1 MLVVDPIK
9 NVAEIDRMKKILQSQ
24 SQRNLL
30 LFVMGINTP
39 LRVSELLQLKV
50 GDVLDEEG
58 NILSVISLRAKKT
71 DKITLIPLNDTVKM
85 TMEDYPPLK
94 FDREAALFPTQKSH
108 ERLKD
113 SSKNKP
119 PLSRTQVYRIMRAA
133 AAEAGLTKVGTETLR
148 KTFGYQMY
156 QKTGRLGIVQQVLNQ
171 DSAAHLIQFIGLT
184 PENQD
189 DIDEDMKRA
198 YLDLNL

>member
-1 MLVVDPIK
+1 
-9 NVAEIDRMKKILQSQ
+9 MKRILQGQ

-39 LRVSELLQLKV
+39 LRVNELLRLKV
-50 GDVLDEEG
+50 GDVVDKEG
-58 NILSVISLRAKKT
+58 NILSVISFHAKKT
-71 DKITLIPLNDTVKM
+71 DKITSIPLNDTVRM

-94 FDREAALFPTQKSH
+94 FDREATLFPAQKNYK
-108 ERLKD
+108 RLKN
-113 SSKNKP
+113 SPKNRI
-119 PLSRTQVYRIMRAA
+119 PLSSTQVYRILRAA
-133 AAEAGLTKVGTETLR
+133 AEEAGLTKVGTETLR
-148 KTFGYQMY
+148 KTFGYQLY

-171 DSAAHLIQFIGLT
+171 DSAAHLIQLIGLT
-184 PENQD
+184 PENQE